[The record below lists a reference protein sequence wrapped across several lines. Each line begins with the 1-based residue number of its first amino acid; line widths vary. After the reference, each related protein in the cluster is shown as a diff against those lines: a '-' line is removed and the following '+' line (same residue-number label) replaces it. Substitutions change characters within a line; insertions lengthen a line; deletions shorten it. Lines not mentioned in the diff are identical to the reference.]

1 MEPGGN
7 RMRSV
12 CGLVVPTYET
22 LSSRRR
28 SIGMRRNQTLIGL
41 LGVTAAIGLVGCSSS
56 PTTQS
61 QRDAE
66 RVRRAPTP
74 ELVTLY
80 QTEDD
85 VKNVI
90 AVMKNDNLKMMRQDA
105 GRAFFT
111 DRPSRLTREPVPW

>member
-1 MEPGGN
+1 
-7 RMRSV
+7 
-12 CGLVVPTYET
+12 
-22 LSSRRR
+22 
-28 SIGMRRNQTLIGL
+28 MRRTRTLIGL
-41 LGVTAAIGLVGCSSS
+41 LGVAAAIGLVGCSST
-56 PTTQS
+56 PNTQS
-61 QRDAE
+61 QYDAE

-90 AVMKNDNLKMMRQDA
+90 AVMKNDNWKMLKQDA
-105 GRAFFT
+105 GRVFYT